1 MADHHTVRSF
11 DEELTRLDNAIAE
24 MGGLAEAQLADAIDA
39 LVKRDSEK
47 AARVVAA
54 DKRIDTLERQVDH
67 AAINLLALRQP
78 MAADLRA
85 VVVALKTS
93 ALIERIGD
101 YGKNIAKRAVALS
114 QTPPMGAAATVARMS
129 RLVQEMMKNVLDAYL
144 TRDAA
149 KAEDVRKRDGDVDA
163 LHTSLFRELLTYMM
177 EDPRNISACTHLLF
191 VAKNL
196 ERIGDHAT
204 NIAENVLF
212 LVRGTEPEDN
222 RPKGDTSSFTVVQP
236 DRKGAE

>member
-1 MADHHTVRSF
+1 MADHHIVKSF
-11 DEELTRLDNAIAE
+11 DEELARLENAIAE
-24 MGGLAEAQLADAIDA
+24 MGGLAEAQLAEAVDAM
-39 LVKRDSEK
+39 VKRDSEK

-54 DKRIDTLERQVDH
+54 DKRIDAMERQVDH
-67 AAINLLALRQP
+67 SAIHILALRQP
-78 MAADLRA
+78 MAADLRS

-93 ALIERIGD
+93 ALIERMGD
-101 YGKNIAKRAVALS
+101 YAKNIAKRAVALS
-114 QTPPMGAAATVARMS
+114 QTPPMSATTTVARMG

-149 KAEDVRKRDGDVDA
+149 KAEDVRRRDGDVDA

-196 ERIGDHAT
+196 ERVGDHAT

-212 LVRGTEPEDN
+212 LVHGVEPEDS
-222 RPKGDTSSFTVVQP
+222 RPKGDTSSFTVIQP
-236 DRKGAE
+236 GVRSE